1 MVKQAKM
8 TEEQKEKERQD
19 RGMCRVEFV
28 DENTFNLVCEYYGE
42 EGGKQEVKLRLDLR
56 LYPGEDALSNPVG
69 EARNDTN
76 MEPYLPPPVGRISFS
91 LNPFKML
98 SQLMGPGLWM
108 KIKAGLCMACC
119 IALCIASIPM
129 VASNLQSQF
138 IMWLFG
144 FK

>member
-98 SQLMGPGLWM
+98 VSSSFYVLT
-108 KIKAGLCMACC
+108 
-119 IALCIASIPM
+119 
-129 VASNLQSQF
+129 
-138 IMWLFG
+138 LFRVNSWARDCG
-144 FK
+144 